1 MRRTGDMHPAPPR
14 PPSPVVTMTGTMD
27 AVPIS
32 HRVHPPGSSVPPT
45 AGAEGS
51 AAALDRRALL
61 RVAGGGAFA
70 ILSLSA
76 AACAKD
82 KPLEPDALLPHEVSA
97 RTDAVW
103 AKAAAATA
111 PDRAAALNV
120 VATQRTAH
128 ADALRAEIDRA
139 IGVYGDGTKP
149 KSASPPVTPPAA
161 PSPPPTVDALRTRLT
176 AAQKSAADAAQ
187 TNSAYRAGLLASI
200 SASCA
205 AHVEV
210 LLK

>member
-1 MRRTGDMHPAPPR
+1 M
-14 PPSPVVTMTGTMD
+14 
-27 AVPIS
+27 PIS
-32 HRVHPPGSSVPPT
+32 HRVHPPGGPTPPT
-45 AGAEGS
+45 TGAGVPT
-51 AAALDRRALL
+51 AALDRRALL

-70 ILSLSA
+70 IMSLSA

-103 AKAAAATA
+103 AKAAAATT

-120 VATQRTAH
+120 IATQRTAH
-128 ADALRAEIDRA
+128 AEALRAEIDRA
-139 IGVYGDGTKP
+139 IGLYGDGTKP

-161 PSPPPTVDALRTRLT
+161 PAPPPTVDALRTRL
-176 AAQKSAADAAQ
+176 AASQKSAADAAPV
-187 TNSAYRAGLLASI
+187 NSAYRAGLLASI

-210 LLK
+210 LLA

>member
-1 MRRTGDMHPAPPR
+1 MPT
-14 PPSPVVTMTGTMD
+14 
-27 AVPIS
+27 S
-32 HRVHPPGSSVPPT
+32 HRVHPPGSSAPPAAD
-45 AGAEGS
+45 AGIRT
-51 AAALDRRALL
+51 AALDRRALL

-70 ILSLSA
+70 IMSLSA

-111 PDRAAALNV
+111 PDKAAALTV
-120 VATQRTAH
+120 IATQRTAH

-139 IGVYGDGTKP
+139 IGLYGDGTKP
-149 KSASPPVTPPAA
+149 KSASPPVTPPVA
-161 PSPPPTVDALRTRLT
+161 PSPPPTVDAVRTRIAT
-176 AAQKSAADAAQ
+176 AQKSAADAAS

-210 LLK
+210 LLP

>member
-1 MRRTGDMHPAPPR
+1 MPTSQR
-14 PPSPVVTMTGTMD
+14 S
-27 AVPIS
+27 
-32 HRVHPPGSSVPPT
+32 HPPGSSAPPA
-45 AGAEGS
+45 AGAGIS
-51 AAALDRRALL
+51 APLDRRALL

-70 ILSLSA
+70 IMSLSA

-82 KPLEPDALLPHEVSA
+82 QPLEPDALLPHEVSA

-111 PDRAAALNV
+111 PDKAAALTV

-139 IGVYGDGTKP
+139 IGLYGDGTKP
-149 KSASPPVTPPAA
+149 KSASPPVTPPVA
-161 PSPPPTVDALRTRLT
+161 PSPPPTLDALRTRL
-176 AAQKSAADAAQ
+176 AASQKSAADAAP

-210 LLK
+210 LL